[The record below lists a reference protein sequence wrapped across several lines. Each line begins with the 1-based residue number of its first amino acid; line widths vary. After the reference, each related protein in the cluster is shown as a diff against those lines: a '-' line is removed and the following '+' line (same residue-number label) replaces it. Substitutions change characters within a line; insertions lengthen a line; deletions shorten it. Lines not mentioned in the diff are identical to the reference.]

1 MATFQEFHGISL
13 APNAFVENLVVE
25 RLPQDPLPVEA
36 ARVWYNTA
44 EMCYKHSTLT
54 AQGSVVIRS
63 FTTKE
68 ALDAAIQAEETRAKA
83 AEQKLT
89 TDLASEVERAISAE
103 LSLEQRINALGSAF
117 NYVGSVEGAASAV
130 SALDLNSLAPDQKN
144 AGDYFKVTVSGYFKV
159 GSSQAFY
166 AKSGDGLVWNLNEG
180 IDIIDNTNS
189 EVSGSMNFIKV
200 EGSTDTGFIV
210 DVDPVFKGRVSTLE
224 EGLAQEIIDR
234 TAADSAL
241 DQRVL
246 TVEQQT
252 NGKIGNLESLTTDNK
267 STLVGAINEVDSQL
281 NAEVV
286 RATAAEL
293 TLTENLA
300 SEVNQRQADVNGIKE
315 AINSSVFRYTS
326 SAPALVHTIQ
336 HNMNTQHYLFSIMIQ
351 REDGTY
357 VNDLSPIR
365 ELSTNAL
372 EVRLTSARNLK
383 FTFKDASD
391 MF

>member
-13 APNAFVENLVVE
+13 SPNAFVENLVLE

-36 ARVWYNTA
+36 GRVWYNTA

-54 AQGSVVIRS
+54 AQGSVIIRT
-63 FTTKE
+63 FATKE
-68 ALDAAIQAEETRAKA
+68 ALDAAILAEETRAKA

-89 TDLASEVERAISAE
+89 TDLATEVERAISAE
-103 LSLEQRINALGSAF
+103 LSLEQRINALGNAF
-117 NYVGSVEGAASAV
+117 NYAGSVEGAASAV
-130 SALDLNSLAPDQKN
+130 SATDLSALTSDQKN
-144 AGDYFKVTVSGYFKV
+144 AGDYFKVIVSGYFKV

-166 AKSGDGLVWNLNEG
+166 AKSGDGLVWNLNG
-180 IDIIDNTNS
+180 SIDIIDNTNS
-189 EVSGSMNFIKV
+189 EVSGSVNFIKV
-200 EGSTDTGFIV
+200 EGSTDTGFII
-210 DVDPVFKGRVSTLE
+210 DIDPVFKGRTNTLE

-252 NGKIGNLESLTTDNK
+252 NGKIGNLESLTTDHK
-267 STLVGAINEVDSQL
+267 TTLVGAINEVDSQL
-281 NAEVV
+281 NTEVV

-336 HNMNTQHYLFSIMIQ
+336 HNMNTQHYLFSMMIQ

-357 VNDLSPIR
+357 ANDLSPIR
-365 ELSTNAL
+365 ELSANAL

>member
-13 APNAFVENLVVE
+13 APNAFVENLVLE

-36 ARVWYNTA
+36 GRVWYNTA

-54 AQGSVVIRS
+54 AQGSVVIRT
-63 FTTKE
+63 FATKE
-68 ALDAAIQAEETRAKA
+68 ALDAAILAEETRAKA

-89 TDLASEVERAISAE
+89 TDLAAEVERAISAE
-103 LSLEQRINALGSAF
+103 LSLEQRINALGNAF
-117 NYVGSVEGAASAV
+117 NYAGSVEGAASAV
-130 SALDLNSLAPDQKN
+130 SALDLGAFPSDQKN
-144 AGDYFKVTVSGYFKV
+144 AGDYFKVIVSGYFKV
-159 GSSQAFY
+159 GSGQAFY
-166 AKSGDGLVWNLNEG
+166 AKSGDGLVWNLNGG

-189 EVSGSMNFIKV
+189 EVSGSTNFIKV
-200 EGSTDTGFIV
+200 EGSTDTGFTV
-210 DVDPVFKGRVSTLE
+210 DIDPVFKGRTSTLE
-224 EGLAQEIIDR
+224 EGLAQEIVDR

-252 NGKIGNLESLTTDNK
+252 NGKIGNLESLTTDHK

-300 SEVNQRQADVNGIKE
+300 SEVNQRQADVNGIKD

-336 HNMNTQHYLFSIMIQ
+336 HNMNTQHYLFSMMIQ

-357 VNDLSPIR
+357 VNDLSSIR